1 MNKSIQSLD
10 VPAHIELAFEHGV
23 PVSVNGI
30 AMSLDELNDIVAIIA
45 GDHGVGTGSVRR
57 VLEGAAEQV
66 LGRAREALAGAAE
79 AGDGIVRMK
88 LHHGEQTVLGV
99 SPSSVARP
107 S

>member
-1 MNKSIQSLD
+1 MNKSTHSLD
-10 VPAHIELAFEHGV
+10 MPAHIELAFEHGV

-30 AMSLDELNDIVAIIA
+30 TMSLDELTDIVATIA
-45 GDHGVGTGSVRR
+45 GDHGVGAGSVRR

-66 LGRAREALAGAAE
+66 LGRAREALAGVVD

-99 SPSSVARP
+99 SPSSGARP